1 MRIGELFKQYL
12 EHLFLGK
19 RSEARGVVMA
29 AQDRGVQASKLL
41 KGVIWPAMEQVDK
54 LFRDNHISRVVEH
67 MATRINRTVAD
78 QLQPYL
84 ARKPKSGKRMI
95 VVCGKREID
104 ELGAQITADLFEA
117 GGWSVWL
124 LGTGVPNDEVLQL
137 VGALQPDVLTIY
149 GTGPGDIP
157 AVRKLIELNQEVG
170 SCEGMQ
176 MMVVAGVFNRAEGLA
191 DEVGADLSARNVEQ
205 ALRAVDEHPVR
216 VEHPDIPEPG
226 RRRKRKTASRKRTR
240 ARAKA
245 TVGA

>member
-1 MRIGELFKQYL
+1 MGDLFKQYL

-19 RSEARGVVMA
+19 RAEARGVVMG
-29 AQDRGVQASKLL
+29 AQDRGVSACRLL

-67 MATRINRTVAD
+67 MATRINRSVAD

-95 VVCGKREID
+95 VVCGKRETE

-117 GGWSVWL
+117 EGWNVWL

-137 VGALQPDVLTIY
+137 VAAVQPDVLTIY
-149 GTGPGDIP
+149 GAGPGDVP

-170 SCEGMQ
+170 SCDGMQ
-176 MMVVAGVFNRAEGLA
+176 IMVVGGVFNRAEGLA
-191 DEVGADLSARNVEQ
+191 EEVGADLSAGNIQ
-205 ALRAVDEHPVR
+205 KALRAVDEHPVR
-216 VEHPDIPEPG
+216 VERPDIPEPG
-226 RRRKRKTASRKRTR
+226 RRRKRKTASGKRTR